1 MAEMTGGYHTLS
13 DGYRLYWR
21 ADDFTDPWQT
31 APTVLLIHGFA
42 ETGEAWRP
50 WVPHLA
56 RDYRVLRIDRRGF
69 GKSDPMPAD
78 FAWSLDRMVDDTVSF
93 IEAHAAEGTHVIGA
107 KIATP
112 LGIRLAARRPDLV
125 KSLILC
131 GGPVTAPNGDAW
143 ARQIEEHGAKHWAA
157 MSMDARMG
165 PEMPAVAKA
174 WWTEFMGASHTSTM
188 IGFMRNLAK
197 IDVSADLGA
206 IRCPTLVV
214 ATDSAY
220 RPLSQVTPWQSRI
233 PHSRLA
239 TIPGGGF
246 HPAAVAPDLCAETA
260 LAFLRDVERSAR
272 AATEA
277 ARPSRLETAK

>member
-1 MAEMTGGYHTLS
+1 MAETTGGYHILP
-13 DGYRLYWR
+13 DGHRLYWR
-21 ADDFTDPWQT
+21 ADDFTDPWNV

-69 GKSDPMPAD
+69 GRSDPMPVD

-93 IEAHAAEGTHVIGA
+93 IEAEAAAGAHVVGA

-112 LGIRLAARRPDLV
+112 LGIRLAVRRPDLV
-125 KSLILC
+125 KSLVLC
-131 GGPVTAPNGDAW
+131 GGPATAPNGEGW
-143 ARQIEEHGAKHWAA
+143 ARHIEERGAKDWAA
-157 MSMDARMG
+157 MTMDARMG

-174 WWTEFMGASHTSTM
+174 WWTAFMGASHTSTM
-188 IGFMRNLAK
+188 IGFLRNLAK
-197 IDVSADLGA
+197 IDVSADVGA
-206 IRCPTLVV
+206 IQCPTLVV

-233 PHSRLA
+233 PRSRLA
-239 TIPGGGF
+239 TIAGGGF

-260 LAFLRDVERSAR
+260 RAFLREVDRDGGQW
-272 AATEA
+272 
-277 ARPSRLETAK
+277 PP